1 MNKFIFLL
9 IIILIYYFKNK
20 ENFTG
25 VNLCIKKEQLKQKK
39 SIELYNLIA
48 NQYDAQS
55 RNPIINYFKN
65 TLLNNFINNLCKN
78 NQLSQT
84 DFERWLE
91 EYIEKNKTGIE
102 NNISKLPGVMKKIK
116 VNSNNINFNIFHST
130 SCRISKA
137 LLKKESQIKQILSS
151 KNIKFNKFDQN
162 HEITKEM
169 KTTVPFRGYPLTII
183 SDDNEN
189 IIDSF
194 YSDRSIDFIRRKI
207 NALY

>member
-48 NQYDAQS
+48 NQYDSQS
-55 RNPIINYFKN
+55 RSPIIKYFKN

-84 DFERWLE
+84 NFERWYE
-91 EYIEKNKTGIE
+91 EYLEKNKTGIE
-102 NNISKLPGVMKKIK
+102 NNISELHGVMKK
-116 VNSNNINFNIFHST
+116 
-130 SCRISKA
+130 
-137 LLKKESQIKQILSS
+137 
-151 KNIKFNKFDQN
+151 
-162 HEITKEM
+162 
-169 KTTVPFRGYPLTII
+169 
-183 SDDNEN
+183 
-189 IIDSF
+189 
-194 YSDRSIDFIRRKI
+194 
-207 NALY
+207 